1 SGSFLA
7 PYLVLPRWV
16 GIYDIVFLCF
26 HMHCFPTLID
36 TFSITM
42 AKVSKGKREAMNVAG
57 FGFEGRYLA

>member
-1 SGSFLA
+1 
-7 PYLVLPRWV
+7 
-16 GIYDIVFLCF
+16 
-26 HMHCFPTLID
+26 MHCFPTLID